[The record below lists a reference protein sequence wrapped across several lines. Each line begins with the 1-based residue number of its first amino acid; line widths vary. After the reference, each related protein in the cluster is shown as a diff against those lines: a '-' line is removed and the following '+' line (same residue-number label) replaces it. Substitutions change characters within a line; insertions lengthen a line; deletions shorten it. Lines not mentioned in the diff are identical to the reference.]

1 MGLHFEKAGVIYK
14 NRWV

>member
-1 MGLHFEKAGVIYK
+1 MGLHFEKAGFIYK